1 MGQLW
6 AAAGAQG
13 LAVTFSDPPSQP
25 VVLVVAEET
34 GSPGSISQMQARGR
48 GKGKWG
54 GCLQPRLHP
63 FCRKTAGF
71 LEVPAGKVP
80 FCLIGQNQVM
90 WPHLDGKGERSCQ
103 DGSIPIMAPPALG
116 RGLQNTLSLLSVAQ
130 SYLTLCDP
138 VDCGTPGF
146 PVHHL

>member
-13 LAVTFSDPPSQP
+13 LAVTFSVPPSQP

-54 GCLQPRLHP
+54 D
-63 FCRKTAGF
+63 RK
-71 LEVPAGKVP
+71 
-80 FCLIGQNQVM
+80 
-90 WPHLDGKGERSCQ
+90 
-103 DGSIPIMAPPALG
+103 
-116 RGLQNTLSLLSVAQ
+116 SV
-130 SYLTLCDP
+130 
-138 VDCGTPGF
+138 V
-146 PVHHL
+146 